1 MTYERVSVRVHFSR
15 GVDGGCFVIVVYLIV
30 VFDAEGFFF
39 FGCGYGKVLP
49 QDNVVRLVDWQLGVV
64 IGMERRDFT

>member
-1 MTYERVSVRVHFSR
+1 MTCERVSVRVHFSR
-15 GVDGGCFVIVVYLIV
+15 GVDGRCFIVIVYLII
-30 VFDAEGFFF
+30 VFDTEGFF

-49 QDNVVRLVDWQLGVV
+49 QDNVVRLVDWRLGVV